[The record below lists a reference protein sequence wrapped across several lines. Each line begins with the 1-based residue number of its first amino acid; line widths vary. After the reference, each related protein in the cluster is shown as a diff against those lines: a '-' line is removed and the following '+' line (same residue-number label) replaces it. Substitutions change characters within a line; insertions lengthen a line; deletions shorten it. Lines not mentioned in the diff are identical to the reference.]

1 MSRSRR
7 TVAHFAVRAGVDPT
21 EALATLSVAG
31 VRVGSTTHVIRKNEV
46 RAAEIALGLARARP
60 TSSPDSGIADGADTR
75 KVEGRPRQQPR
86 AEISA
91 RARHGHVGLPERPT
105 TPPDQ
110 SGIHYLSVEDVLAIH
125 FALVEM
131 FAKEGD
137 PIVPAGPRG
146 DNLLASALMR
156 PRTSLGRHEKYQT
169 LPDKAAALFH
179 SLVTNHPFHN
189 GNKRTALVATLSFL
203 DHNGRRVKSD
213 IEDDELFDF
222 VLAVSAGTFSAS
234 RNADEIVEGI
244 ASWWRNHTVGQ
255 DHAARDMYLPD
266 FLQACEAAGARV
278 VERGGGTLV
287 QGINGRS
294 VRIGGATR
302 KLKGNVIK
310 AWVSQLGLA
319 GSTTGTRLDEF
330 QDQLSPELLVTRFMS
345 VLRRLAY
352 L

>member
-7 TVAHFAVRAGVDPT
+7 TVAHFAARAGLDPT
-21 EALATLSVAG
+21 RALETLLAAG
-31 VRVGSTTHVIRKNEV
+31 VRVGETTHVIRKNQV
-46 RAAEIALGLARARP
+46 RAAEIALGLASARP
-60 TSSPDSGIADGADTR
+60 TRAPETATIGGEKSTKVDVGSRR
-75 KVEGRPRQQPR
+75 KRR
-86 AEISA
+86 AETTA
-91 RARHGHVGLPERPT
+91 PVRQGHPVLAERPT
-105 TPPDQ
+105 SAPDP
-110 SGIHYLSVEDVLAIH
+110 SGTHYLTEEDVLAIH
-125 FALVEM
+125 FALAEM

-146 DNLLASALMR
+146 DDLLASSLMR

-169 LPDKAAALFH
+169 LPDKAAALLH

-222 VLAVSAGTFSAS
+222 VLSVSAGTFSAS
-234 RNADEIVEGI
+234 RNADEIVESI

-255 DHAARDMYLPD
+255 DHAARDMYLPE
-266 FLQACEAAGARV
+266 FLEACEAAGARV

-330 QDQLSPELLVTRFMS
+330 QDRLSPELLVTRFMS